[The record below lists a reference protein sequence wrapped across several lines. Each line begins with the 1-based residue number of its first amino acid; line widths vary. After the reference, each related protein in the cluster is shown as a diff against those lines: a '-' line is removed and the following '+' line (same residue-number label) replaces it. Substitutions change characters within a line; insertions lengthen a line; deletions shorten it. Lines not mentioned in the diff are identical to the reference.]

1 MKKKQKK
8 QPSLKILFQ
17 RHMFIFSGKAGISF
31 AVSPYISRVMCGNH
45 HKLCPSIND
54 PKPLICTW
62 SRFNDCIKTQSSVIS
77 CIASLVIM
85 ILGIGSQ

>member
-1 MKKKQKK
+1 MKKKEKK

-17 RHMFIFSGKAGISF
+17 RHLFIFSGKAGISF

-54 PKPLICTW
+54 PEPLTCTW
-62 SRFNDCIKTQSSVIS
+62 YNDCIKTQSSVIS

-85 ILGIGSQ
+85 ILGICSR